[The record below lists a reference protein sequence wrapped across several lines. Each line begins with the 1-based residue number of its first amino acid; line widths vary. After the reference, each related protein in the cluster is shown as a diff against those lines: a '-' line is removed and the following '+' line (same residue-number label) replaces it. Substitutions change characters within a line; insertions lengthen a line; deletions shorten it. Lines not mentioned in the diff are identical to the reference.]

1 MATRSS
7 PAMSLGMW
15 LQNHMRSWL
24 QTPNQQ
30 EYSSRENGQSIE
42 GTEGERSQ
50 GDHPLGNKRRP
61 TAAGRASILHRR
73 SVYLNQ
79 DTDVR
84 R

>member
-1 MATRSS
+1 MAARSS
-7 PAMSLGMW
+7 PAMSLPMR

-50 GDHPLGNKRRP
+50 GDHPLGSKTRP
-61 TAAGRASILHRR
+61 TAAGKIVPFASRFGLSESRY
-73 SVYLNQ
+73 SC
-79 DTDVR
+79 
-84 R
+84 

>member
-1 MATRSS
+1 MAARSS
-7 PAMSLGMW
+7 PAMSLPMW

-42 GTEGERSQ
+42 GTEGQRSQ

-61 TAAGRASILHRR
+61 TAAGSGPHIASSFGLSESRYR
-73 SVYLNQ
+73 C
-79 DTDVR
+79 
-84 R
+84 

>member
-1 MATRSS
+1 MAARSS
-7 PAMSLGMW
+7 PAMSLPMW

-61 TAAGRASILHRR
+61 TAAGSGLHIASPFGLCESRYR
-73 SVYLNQ
+73 C
-79 DTDVR
+79 
-84 R
+84 